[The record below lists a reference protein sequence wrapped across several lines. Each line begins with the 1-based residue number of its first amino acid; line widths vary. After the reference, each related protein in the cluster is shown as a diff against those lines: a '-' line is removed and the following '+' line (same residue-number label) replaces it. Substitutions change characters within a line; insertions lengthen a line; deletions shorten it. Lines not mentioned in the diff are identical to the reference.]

1 MGFTNVVVSLR
12 APRTTVAIPND
23 RHWQF
28 FARRALEFLSQTV
41 GGARGTILPLASTG
55 AHPAVIRLVRRYDPD
70 HLIPLMASLT
80 DLEEIHPGV
89 QRLLIDGLEVSPEE
103 RWNFI
108 RRAEERGPHLVP
120 LLSEQQVTDAR
131 GELNTFVD
139 DDGHPRVHAAHP
151 LQTPDRLLGLAASPA
166 GGAVNFQTG
175 DPLLDLA
182 IGLHRGIAAS
192 PTEVR
197 RFAQGDLTRFQLS
210 SAIVPEAACAVP
222 AAKLPAPV
230 DATAIGL
237 SEITMGFRI
246 DRGPLVV
253 LGRTADDFALALAW
267 GHFAGPAVWLPL
279 TRSQTTWLADLGGA
293 VDMARSHGSG
303 PMQVTSV
310 SLANSR
316 CGELMSALWAGRLL
330 RDVEDEPEPWAYV
343 DPLALDPTARTDLRL
358 KERWDQRFSLPTS
371 RDEAGAQSMV
381 TRFPLTSPVD
391 GSRRSQWIVEVV
403 ADRAPILPFAGFPS
417 ERLLAPEQDRR
428 ETFVRAS
435 GTGISFESGRWDFV
449 AAGASPYGQIAQPQ
463 LRWPSLHEMLDR
475 AAYRSG
481 NGVRT
486 SAPGY
491 LGQLAAGMFGGRP
504 ALTTNLHGPAREV
517 LDQFLDTPK
526 GNGPLTAGGIGLHGS
541 VFFTF
546 ADLAQRVSIMSE
558 EELRLWLDD
567 QLKLGVIRVGH
578 ILECAVCHWL
588 DFYVLA
594 DVGSSFSCKRCT
606 AASHLTFERWR
617 TPIDGASWFYDLH
630 PAVTAF
636 LRDHGDVPLLAV
648 QALTHTG
655 MRPVSTEFEF
665 EIVAAHNDK
674 PIAEID
680 FAFVSRDR
688 LVIGEAK
695 SNGTLDGRNRA
706 ERVRDARKLI
716 AAAEILDASEVCY
729 ASATAWS
736 QSARQAIRDAATA
749 SATHVTIALAEN
761 VSTPR
766 GATRTVLADTP
777 AAGK

>member
-12 APRTTVAIPND
+12 APRATVAIPND
-23 RHWQF
+23 RRWPF
-28 FARRALEFLSQTV
+28 FARRALEFLSQTA
-41 GGARGTILPLASTG
+41 GGARGTILPLASSG
-55 AHPAVIRLVRRYDPD
+55 PHPAVIRLIRRYDPD
-70 HLIPLMASLT
+70 HLLPLMASLT

-89 QRLLIDGLEVSPEE
+89 TRLLHDGEQVSPEK
-103 RWNFI
+103 RWDFI
-108 RRAEERGPHLVP
+108 RRAEEHGPHLMP
-120 LLSEQQVTDAR
+120 LLSEQHVTDAH
-131 GELNTFVD
+131 GQLNTFVE

-182 IGLHRGIAAS
+182 IGLHRGIAAF

-197 RFAQGDLTRFQLS
+197 RLAQGDLTRFQVS
-210 SAIVPEAACAVP
+210 SAIVPVARAVP
-222 AAKLPAPV
+222 APKLPTSA

-237 SEITMGFRI
+237 SEITMSFRR

-267 GHFAGPAVWLPL
+267 GHFAGPVVWLPL
-279 TRSQTTWLADLGGA
+279 TRSQTTWLADLGAA
-293 VDMARSHGSG
+293 VDMARRYGSE

-316 CGELMSALWAGRLL
+316 CGELMSALWAARLL
-330 RDVEDEPEPWAYV
+330 RDVDDEPAPWVYV
-343 DPLALDPTARTDLRL
+343 DPLALDPPARTDLRL
-358 KERWDQRFSLPTS
+358 EERWDQRFALPTS
-371 RDEAGAQSMV
+371 RDETGAQSMA

-391 GSRRSQWIVEVV
+391 GSRHSQWIVDVV
-403 ADRAPILPFAGFPS
+403 ADRAPILSFAGFPS
-417 ERLLAPEQDRR
+417 ERLLAPEQDRW

-475 AAYRSG
+475 AASRTG

-491 LGQLAAGMFGGRP
+491 LGRLAAGLFGGRL

-526 GNGPLTAGGIGLHGS
+526 GNGPLTAGGIGLHSS
-541 VFFTF
+541 VFVTF
-546 ADLAQRVSIMSE
+546 ADLAQRVSVMNQD
-558 EELRLWLDD
+558 ELRSWLDD

-578 ILECAVCHWL
+578 ILDCEVCHWL

-594 DVGSSFSCKRCT
+594 DVGSTFSCKRC
-606 AASHLTFERWR
+606 AAANHLTVERWR
-617 TPIDGASWFYDLH
+617 MPIDGASWFYDLH
-630 PAVTAF
+630 PAVATF

-648 QALTHTG
+648 QALTRTG

-716 AAAEILDASEVCY
+716 TAADILDATEICY
-729 ASATAWS
+729 ASATTWS
-736 QSARQAIRDAATA
+736 QSAWDAIRDAATA
-749 SATHVTIALAEN
+749 SGTHVTIALAEN
-761 VSTPR
+761 VSTPTA
-766 GATRTVLADTP
+766 ATRTVLVNPT
-777 AAGK
+777 AAGE